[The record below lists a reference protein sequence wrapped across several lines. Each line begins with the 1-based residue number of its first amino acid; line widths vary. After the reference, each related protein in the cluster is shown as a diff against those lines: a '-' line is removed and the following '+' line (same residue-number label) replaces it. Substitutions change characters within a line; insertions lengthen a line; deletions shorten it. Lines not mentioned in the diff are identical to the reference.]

1 MLFTLSLAHKESLPN
16 HCITK
21 KELVVFIGFNPWS
34 FTLIGSSKPRLGA
47 KHMEICNNDKSSK
60 TLDEANAIFEVVKS
74 WWHSFGIGS
83 RKDLEDLNY
92 WLSLHFGIH

>member
-1 MLFTLSLAHKESLPN
+1 M
-16 HCITK
+16 TK
-21 KELVVFIGFNPWS
+21 KELAISIGFNPWS
-34 FTLIGSSKPRLGA
+34 FTPTNLSKPHLGI
-47 KHMEICNNDKSSK
+47 KHMEICNNYKSSK
-60 TLDEANAIFEVVKS
+60 TLDEANANFEVVRS